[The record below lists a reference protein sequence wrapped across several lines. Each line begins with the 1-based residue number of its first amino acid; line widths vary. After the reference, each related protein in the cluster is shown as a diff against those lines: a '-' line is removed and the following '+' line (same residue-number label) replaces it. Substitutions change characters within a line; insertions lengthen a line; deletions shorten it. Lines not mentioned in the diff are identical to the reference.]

1 MQARN
6 QLFDRQIFEF
16 VQKFCALQNQRYL
29 LLCLKP
35 HQWVI
40 SSTLGKNFGFIFIC
54 SEVTAQA
61 SWRVSISL
69 WSIELRHL
77 TRRKRCGGFWLPDAK
92 SLLTLYFI
100 SDFKSLIYLKV
111 FGCSS
116 FCSVAF
122 VTVMTSPSSIILSL
136 DSILAITDHS
146 SLAIFSETVRK
157 LHKRI
162 CYTWLYIIYMYI
174 RLFDF
179 CLLRKRPHN
188 SKTVRISH

>member
-1 MQARN
+1 MITLFLIVDCASNLIDGWHQVPKRN
-6 QLFDRQIFEF
+6 FWF
-16 VQKFCALQNQRYL
+16 YL
-29 LLCLKP
+29 YLHK
-35 HQWVI
+35 
-40 SSTLGKNFGFIFIC
+40 
-54 SEVTAQA
+54 VTAQTWW
-61 SWRVSISL
+61 SVSILL
-69 WSIELRHL
+69 WSIESCHS

-111 FGCSS
+111 IGCSS